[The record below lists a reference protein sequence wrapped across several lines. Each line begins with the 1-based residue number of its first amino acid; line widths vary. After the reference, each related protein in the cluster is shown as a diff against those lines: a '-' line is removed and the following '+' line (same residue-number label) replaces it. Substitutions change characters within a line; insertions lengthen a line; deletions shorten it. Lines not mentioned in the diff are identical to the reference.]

1 MILSGR
7 RFTPAE
13 QSKDFCGKFS
23 NAKIIMREYLQD
35 SAQNYIINIKRN
47 DFIVKTHK
55 KLNKFLII
63 IPIPVP
69 PKYAI
74 IFSNQCRQY
83 GDSSS
88 VALFG
93 NGKGVTMSILEVL
106 TLILVIFA
114 ALTYIDNR
122 NNRK

>member
-1 MILSGR
+1 
-7 RFTPAE
+7 
-13 QSKDFCGKFS
+13 
-23 NAKIIMREYLQD
+23 MREYLQD

-88 VALFG
+88 AALFG
-93 NGKGVTMSILEVL
+93 NGKGGYVQNEYARSVNIGTCDLCG
-106 TLILVIFA
+106 
-114 ALTYIDNR
+114 TYIP
-122 NNRK
+122 

>member
-1 MILSGR
+1 
-7 RFTPAE
+7 
-13 QSKDFCGKFS
+13 
-23 NAKIIMREYLQD
+23 MREYLQD

-88 VALFG
+88 AALFG
-93 NGKGVTMSILEVL
+93 DGKGDSMNTLEIL
-106 TLILVIFA
+106 TLLLVVFA
-114 ALTYIDNR
+114 ALTYIDNH

>member
-1 MILSGR
+1 
-7 RFTPAE
+7 
-13 QSKDFCGKFS
+13 
-23 NAKIIMREYLQD
+23 MREYLQD

-93 NGKGVTMSILEVL
+93 NGKEGFYEHVRGFNTAVSSICS
-106 TLILVIFA
+106 INIH
-114 ALTYIDNR
+114 R
-122 NNRK
+122 